1 MCVEMHVGEE
11 PPGMQAPRFYT
22 GSVCGFLPLTFSLL
36 VKEAPM
42 GKVSEEQREACG
54 TDSFLLDFTS
64 QDEDQLLKIGKSA
77 SY

>member
-22 GSVCGFLPLTFSLL
+22 GSDCSCLPFTFSLL
-36 VKEAPM
+36 VKETLT
-42 GKVSEEQREACG
+42 GKVSEEQSEACG

-64 QDEDQLLKIGKSA
+64 QD
-77 SY
+77 